1 MHHINVNAI
10 APSWVNTKM
19 NSQLSQEFLNEE
31 LKNIL
36 LHRFAKMEEI
46 SKLIYFL
53 SSDDANYI
61 TGEVIRIDG
70 GMF

>member
-1 MHHINVNAI
+1 
-10 APSWVNTKM
+10 M